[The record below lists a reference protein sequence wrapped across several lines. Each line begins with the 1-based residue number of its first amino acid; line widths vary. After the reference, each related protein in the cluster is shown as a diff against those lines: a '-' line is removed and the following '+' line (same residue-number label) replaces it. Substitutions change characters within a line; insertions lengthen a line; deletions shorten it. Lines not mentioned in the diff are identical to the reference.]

1 MAPAHPNE
9 RDRDQTDR
17 ERSHLHNHDHE
28 PRAVDH
34 HLDHAHNAQ
43 AQDDLDHAHAAHGD
57 HASHHHA
64 GGNAAPDSHGRA
76 GSPHSDDHH
85 DHSHGHGGH
94 GHSHSHG
101 SHDHSHGH
109 GHHHHGHDASERRLF
124 LALLILGSFTLI
136 EAVGGYIANSI
147 ALLAEAAHMLA
158 DSGSLI
164 LAIVALR
171 VGRRP
176 ANDRRTFGHRRY
188 QPLAA
193 FINGQALLLLT
204 VWVVYEAALR
214 LTSRPHVDGRLM
226 LIIALIGGVANL
238 AAFLTL
244 SGARSLNERGA
255 RVHVLSD
262 LVGSGMA
269 SIAGLLVLLKGWTL
283 ADPILSL
290 LVSVLIFRSAWSL
303 TKEAADVLLE
313 GAPEGF
319 DINRIEAELMGH
331 VPGLTGVHHVHVW
344 SMTGE
349 RPMVTLHANL
359 APGSE
364 RREVISAI
372 HARLGQ
378 RLNVEHTTVQ
388 IEDEGDCDTPD
399 CGPMK

>member
-1 MAPAHPNE
+1 MA
-9 RDRDQTDR
+9 
-17 ERSHLHNHDHE
+17 
-28 PRAVDH
+28 
-34 HLDHAHNAQ
+34 
-43 AQDDLDHAHAAHGD
+43 
-57 HASHHHA
+57 
-64 GGNAAPDSHGRA
+64 
-76 GSPHSDDHH
+76 
-85 DHSHGHGGH
+85 HSHQ
-94 GHSHSHG
+94 
-101 SHDHSHGH
+101 HGH
-109 GHHHHGHDASERRLF
+109 GHDHSERGGHGDHRHHHHPHGNGGPHHHSHHHHSQDASERRLLF
-124 LALLILGSFTLI
+124 ALLILGSFTLI

-158 DSGSLI
+158 DSGSLV

-204 VWVVYEAALR
+204 VWVVYEAIVR
-214 LTSRPHVDGRLM
+214 LTNRPAVNGELM

-238 AAFLTL
+238 TAFLTL

-255 RVHVLSD
+255 RVHIMSD

-269 SIAGLLVLLKGWTL
+269 SVAAVLVLVKGWTL

-290 LVSVLIFRSAWSL
+290 LVSALIFRSAWSL
-303 TKEAADVLLE
+303 TRAAADVLLE
-313 GAPEGF
+313 GAPAGF
-319 DINRIEAELMGH
+319 DVKRIEAELMGH

-359 APGSE
+359 APGTQH
-364 RREVISAI
+364 REIISAI
-372 HARLGQ
+372 HLRLGE

-399 CGPMK
+399 CGPFA

>member
-1 MAPAHPNE
+1 MAHSHQHGHDHDHSE
-9 RDRDQTDR
+9 RDG
-17 ERSHLHNHDHE
+17 
-28 PRAVDH
+28 
-34 HLDHAHNAQ
+34 
-43 AQDDLDHAHAAHGD
+43 HGD
-57 HASHHHA
+57 HRHDAQHPEHR
-64 GGNAAPDSHGRA
+64 HG
-76 GSPHSDDHH
+76 
-85 DHSHGHGGH
+85 
-94 GHSHSHG
+94 
-101 SHDHSHGH
+101 
-109 GHHHHGHDASERRLF
+109 GHHHHGHGGHHSHHHAQEASERRLL
-124 LALLILGSFTLI
+124 LALVILGSFTLI

-158 DSGSLI
+158 DSGSLV

-176 ANDRRTFGHRRY
+176 ANERRTFGHRRY

-204 VWVVYEAALR
+204 VWVVYEAIVR
-214 LTSRPHVDGRLM
+214 LTNRPEVNGELM

-255 RVHVLSD
+255 RVHIMSD

-269 SIAGLLVLLKGWTL
+269 SVAAVLVLVKGWTL

-290 LVSVLIFRSAWSL
+290 LVSALIFRSAWSL
-303 TKEAADVLLE
+303 TRDAADVLLE
-313 GAPEGF
+313 GAPAGF
-319 DINRIEAELMGH
+319 DVKRIEAELMGH
-331 VPGLTGVHHVHVW
+331 VPGLTGIHHVHVW

-359 APGSE
+359 APGTQH
-364 RREVISAI
+364 REIISAI
-372 HARLGQ
+372 HVRLGE

-388 IEDEGDCDTPD
+388 IEDEGDCDTPG
-399 CGPMK
+399 CGPLA